1 MRDFKGQKI
10 LILGLG
16 QFPQGSGISAAV
28 FFARQGLAVR
38 ATDQK
43 TARELGANVQRLKKY
58 KNVKLILGRHQLEDI
73 RWADVIVRNPRV
85 RPNSPEMKLAS
96 RLGKQ
101 ITSDISIFMQ
111 ACPCQVIGVTGTRG
125 KSTTTALIG
134 EMLKKS
140 GRRVWVGGNIL
151 VSPLTFLS
159 QVKPGDVC
167 VLELSSWQLETTG
180 LAGLAPHIAVITNIM
195 RDHLNSY
202 EGMDDYAE
210 AKAQI
215 FRHQQPDD
223 ILILNADNAYCR
235 SLAQEAPSQV
245 LFFSKPRPNSRE
257 LEIGYPQASKP
268 VKIIA
273 RQHLKLLGQHNEMN
287 VLAAA
292 LAARTAGASL
302 SAIKKVARNFKG
314 LENRLE
320 TIKTARGIRF
330 VNDTT
335 STTPDATIAA
345 LKALSPAAKRIH
357 LLAGGADKELE
368 FDGLAKE
375 IKRHKASLT
384 VFQGTAFKKFSKE
397 LKKAR
402 VPFLTVSSMQQALD
416 YHLENAKAG
425 DCILLSPGCASF
437 GLFKNEFDRG
447 EQFKTLVSKV

>member
-1 MRDFKGQKI
+1 MLNFKDQKI

-16 QFPQGSGISAAV
+16 QFAQGSGISAAL

-38 ATDQK
+38 VTDQK
-43 TARELGANVQRLKKY
+43 TAKDLGANVARLKKF
-58 KNVKLILGRHQLEDI
+58 KNVKLILGQHRTEDI

-96 RLGKQ
+96 RLGKH
-101 ITSDISIFMQ
+101 ITSDIALFMQ
-111 ACPCQVIGVTGTRG
+111 ACPCKIIGVTGTRG

-159 QVKPGDVC
+159 QVKKGDIC
-167 VLELSSWQLETTG
+167 VLELSSWQLESTG
-180 LAGLAPHIAVITNIM
+180 LLGLAPQIAVITNIM

-215 FRHQQPDD
+215 FRHQKPEDV
-223 ILILNADNAYCR
+223 LILNHDDARLRDFA
-235 SLAQEAPSQV
+235 AQAPSRI
-245 LFFSKPRPNSRE
+245 LSFSKPRPNSRE
-257 LEIGYPQASKP
+257 LEIGYPQPEKSI
-268 VKIIA
+268 KIVT
-273 RQHLKLLGQHNEMN
+273 RQQLKLLGAHNEMN

-292 LAARTAGASL
+292 LAARTAGASM
-302 SAIKKVARNFKG
+302 SAIRKAARNFKG

-345 LKALSPAAKRIH
+345 LKALTPVAKKIH
-357 LLAGGADKELE
+357 LIAGGADKELE
-368 FDGLAKE
+368 FDELARE
-375 IKRHKASLT
+375 IKRHKVLITLFA
-384 VFQGTAFKKFSKE
+384 GTAFNKFSKA
-397 LKKAR
+397 LKKAG
-402 VPFLTVSSMQQALD
+402 VSFSATTSMKQALE
-416 YHLENAKAG
+416 YHLKNAKTG

-447 EQFKTLVSKV
+447 EQFYRLVR